1 MIVVE
6 AGTYKRP
13 KPELLNFGIKVKH
26 YACFDN
32 FVRLCNPKEHYIFI
46 TNNLTFNV
54 AELEVLQETALL
66 HPYAFVQSKGAFC
79 LRGYAIKECQ
89 GNWDRLEQLGYE
101 VIKI

>member
-6 AGTYKRP
+6 AGTYKCP
-13 KPELLNFGIKVKH
+13 KPKLLNLGINVKH

-32 FVRLCNPKEHYIFI
+32 FVGLCNPKEHYIFI
-46 TNNLTFNV
+46 TDNSTFNV
-54 AELEVLQETALL
+54 VELEVLQETALL
-66 HPYAFVQSKGAFC
+66 HPYALVQSKGAFC

-101 VIKI
+101 IIKI